1 MDTNE
6 PAKVPGFFRVTLN
19 LDFAEDRMDHVLF
32 TALQAQDE
40 NAKLKNISKRAL
52 KSLFDDKKIFIKGQ
66 RAKSSS
72 RVNKGVT
79 YVDIEG
85 F

>member
-6 PAKVPGFFRVTLN
+6 PQKVAGFFRVTIN

-32 TALQAQDE
+32 NTLQAQDE
-40 NAKLKNISKRAL
+40 NVKLKNISKRAL
-52 KSLFDDKKIFIKGQ
+52 KRLFDDKKIFIKGQ
-66 RAKSSS
+66 RAKASS

-79 YVDIEG
+79 YVDIEE